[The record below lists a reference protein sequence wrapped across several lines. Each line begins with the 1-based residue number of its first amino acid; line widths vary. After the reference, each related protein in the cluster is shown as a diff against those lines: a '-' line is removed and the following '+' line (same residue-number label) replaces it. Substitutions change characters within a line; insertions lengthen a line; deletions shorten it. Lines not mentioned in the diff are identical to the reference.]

1 MSEEQS
7 ITLDP
12 DLEKIFEK
20 IDALPLGK
28 ASELVKAM
36 EERWGVSAAAPV
48 AVAAAVVG
56 AAEEEEQTSF
66 DVILKA
72 PGGSKI
78 AVIKAVREIT
88 GLASRRPRGWWTPLP
103 RPSRRGFPRTRPRKS
118 RRSWPT
124 PVPRSSSSNP
134 AIPQQLAQIEFARRW
149 PRWVRSM
156 RRRMVRF
163 LLGRSDQMGRGSSH
177 EFVGPQA

>member
-48 AVAAAVVG
+48 AVAAAVAGGG

-72 PGGSKI
+72 PGGQKF

-88 GLASRRPRGWWTPLP
+88 GLGLKEAKGVVDAAPKAVKEGISKDEAEEIL
-103 RPSRRGFPRTRPRKS
+103 KM
-118 RRSWPT
+118 
-124 PVPRSSSSNP
+124 
-134 AIPQQLAQIEFARRW
+134 LADAGAE
-149 PRWVRSM
+149 VE
-156 RRRMVRF
+156 
-163 LLGRSDQMGRGSSH
+163 LK
-177 EFVGPQA
+177 